1 MCYSCTK
8 LLGVKHNNASLVE
21 YSSPAPQQQINCIL
35 RDSVYI
41 YIKLKTVTT
50 FRLACKQE
58 YNK

>member
-41 YIKLKTVTT
+41 LSLKQ
-50 FRLACKQE
+50 LQHSD
-58 YNK
+58 